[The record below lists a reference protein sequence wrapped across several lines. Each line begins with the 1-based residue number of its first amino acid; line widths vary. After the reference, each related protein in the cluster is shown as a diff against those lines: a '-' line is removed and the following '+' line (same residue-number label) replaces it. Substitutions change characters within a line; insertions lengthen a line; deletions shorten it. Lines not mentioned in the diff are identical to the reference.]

1 MGAARDTAVTARTAQ
16 AEPPSISPIRGE
28 EKGDG
33 QPRRKKIIRPARE
46 KKNALARI
54 EYVLFLALFTCF
66 RLVPFRL
73 AFRVGE
79 GIGDLLYWIDW
90 PHRKVG
96 LTNLRL
102 AFPTKDTAERRRILR
117 ESFRNLGR
125 LLAEFCH
132 LRSLTP
138 ENIQERVQF
147 ANETEWRQLVAPLR
161 ASGALILTGHFGNW
175 ELFAHAAACYGLP
188 MHLVHRRL
196 RNVFIE
202 KMLTT
207 ERERCGTTVIKKTTA
222 GLEVFRAIKKKS
234 LVVTAVDQNASGRL
248 GVFVPFFSHLA
259 STSAGLAGLAL
270 ATGVPI
276 VPAFLVRENA
286 SYKHKIVIL
295 PLIEP
300 VRTGNQAEDIRA
312 TTEKCTAVFQ
322 AMVEQYPEHWLWIHK
337 RWKRRPDGDPPIY
350 S

>member
-1 MGAARDTAVTARTAQ
+1 MPEGIRAAAQDPAVTARTEQ
-16 AEPPSISPIRGE
+16 AVPQRER
-28 EKGDG
+28 
-33 QPRRKKIIRPARE
+33 PRRKKIIRPARE
-46 KKNALARI
+46 KNNTLARI

-66 RLVPFRL
+66 RVVPFRV

-79 GIGDLLYWIDW
+79 GIGNLLYWIDW

-96 LTNLRL
+96 LTNLAL
-102 AFPTKDTAERRRILR
+102 AFPAKSTAEQHRILR

-138 ENIQERVQF
+138 ENIHERVQLE
-147 ANETEWRQLVAPLR
+147 NEAEWRQLVEPLR
-161 ASGALILTGHFGNW
+161 ATGALILTGHFGNW
-175 ELFAHAAACYGLP
+175 ELFAHAVACYGLP
-188 MHLVHRRL
+188 VHIIHRRL
-196 RNVFIE
+196 QNVFIE
-202 KMLTT
+202 KVLTT
-207 ERERCGTTVIKKTTA
+207 ERERCGTKVIKKTTA
-222 GLEVFRAIKKKS
+222 GLEVLRAIKKKS
-234 LVVTAVDQNASGRL
+234 LVVAAVDQNASGRL
-248 GVFVPFFSHLA
+248 GVFVPFFSRLA

-270 ATGVPI
+270 TTGVPI
-276 VPAFLVRENA
+276 VPAFLIRENG
-286 SYKHKIVIL
+286 SCKHKVVIL

-300 VRTGNQAEDIRA
+300 VRTGNQEEDIRA

-322 AMVEQYPEHWLWIHK
+322 AMVEQHPEHWLWIHK

>member
-1 MGAARDTAVTARTAQ
+1 MGAAPETAQ
-16 AEPPSISPIRGE
+16 AEQATV
-28 EKGDG
+28 
-33 QPRRKKIIRPARE
+33 QPQRRKKIIRSARE
-46 KKNALARI
+46 NKHALARI
-54 EYVLFLALFTCF
+54 EYVLFLTLFTFFRVLPFRVAF
-66 RLVPFRL
+66 RL
-73 AFRVGE
+73 GE
-79 GIGDLLYWIDW
+79 GIGNLLYWIDR

-96 LTNLRL
+96 LTNLAL
-102 AFPTKDTAERRRILR
+102 AFPAKDKAEQHRILR

-138 ENIQERVQF
+138 ENIRERVQF
-147 ANETEWRQLVAPLR
+147 ENEAEWRQLIEPLR

-188 MHLVHRRL
+188 IHIIHRRL

-202 KMLTT
+202 KLLTT
-207 ERERCGTTVIKKTTA
+207 ERERCGTKVIKKTTA
-222 GLEVFRAIKKKS
+222 GLEVLRAIKKKS
-234 LVVTAVDQNASGRL
+234 IVVAAVDQNASGRL
-248 GVFVPFFSHLA
+248 GIFVPFFSRLA
-259 STSAGLAGLAL
+259 STSTGLAGLAL
-270 ATGVPI
+270 TTEVPI
-276 VPAFLVRENA
+276 VPAFLVRENG
-286 SYKHKIVIL
+286 SCKHKIVVL

-300 VRTGNQAEDIRA
+300 VRTGNQEEDIRA

-337 RWKRRPDGDPPIY
+337 RWKRRPDGAPPIY